1 LQWTTASEINNAFF
15 VVERADQDPRHFAAI
30 AQIPGQGNSTSNTR
44 YEFID
49 DRIIPGMSYC
59 YRLTD
64 TNFDGNQFQHEPIQ
78 IQYVTDYLPTEVHL
92 LQNFPNPFNLSTFIS
107 YELPTESAVEISVFD
122 LGGKLIKTL
131 VDGVESP
138 GLKTVRWDGRD
149 DTGQIVSSG
158 TYYFRMNANGTA
170 KYGRALLLK

>member
-1 LQWTTASEINNAFF
+1 
-15 VVERADQDPRHFAAI
+15 
-30 AQIPGQGNSTSNTR
+30 
-44 YEFID
+44 
-49 DRIIPGMSYC
+49 MSYC

-64 TNFDGNQFQHEPIQ
+64 TNFDGNQFQHESIQ

-92 LQNFPNPFNLSTFIS
+92 LQNFPNPFNLSPFIS